1 MSLIAEIRGISAE
14 YDGKRVLAD
23 ASLDIADRDYIGIIG
38 PNGGGKTTFVKCLL
52 GLKDISAG
60 SIRFFKD
67 GRQVKSIDMGY
78 LPQYTAVDT
87 KFPITVRQVVMSGL
101 LGKED
106 WLGGYT
112 RRQKQEA
119 DRVIARM
126 GLDGLADRTIGQLS
140 GGQRQRAL
148 LGRAVIARPDLLI
161 LDEPSTYVDKL
172 HETKL
177 YELLRDLN
185 TECAIILVSHDIGTV
200 LSNVKSIACINGT
213 LDYHPSTE
221 VSDEWLTARFNCPI
235 DLVGHGNLPHR
246 VLKNHARD

>member
-67 GRQVKSIDMGY
+67 GRQVKSIEMGY
-78 LPQYTAVDT
+78 LPQYTSVDT

-101 LGKED
+101 LGKEG

-112 RRQKQEA
+112 KRQKQEA

-126 GLDGLADRTIGQLS
+126 GA
-140 GGQRQRAL
+140 
-148 LGRAVIARPDLLI
+148 
-161 LDEPSTYVDKL
+161 
-172 HETKL
+172 
-177 YELLRDLN
+177 
-185 TECAIILVSHDIGTV
+185 
-200 LSNVKSIACINGT
+200 
-213 LDYHPSTE
+213 
-221 VSDEWLTARFNCPI
+221 
-235 DLVGHGNLPHR
+235 
-246 VLKNHARD
+246 